1 MVRQRFFIL
10 LHRSVFGLEGKG
22 FVKEH
27 VQVCQTGQVCTVEL
41 MMRMTVE
48 RSVKQLLG
56 VSEDLERYFVLVL
69 EHDQELS
76 VADVEADGLRQRV
89 NVEVQWDCT

>member
-1 MVRQRFFIL
+1 
-10 LHRSVFGLEGKG
+10 
-22 FVKEH
+22 
-27 VQVCQTGQVCTVEL
+27 